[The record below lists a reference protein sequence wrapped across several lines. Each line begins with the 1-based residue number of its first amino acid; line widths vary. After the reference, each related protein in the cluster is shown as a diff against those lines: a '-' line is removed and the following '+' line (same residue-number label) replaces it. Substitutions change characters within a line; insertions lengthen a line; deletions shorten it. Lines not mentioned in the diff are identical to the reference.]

1 MKGGEVKVPIRHISP
16 SQGGG
21 PAGAN
26 QSSRRLRDSD
36 EFKRLFDQLGAKPNM
51 EVPATELNSLGNL
64 GARKQLQFSQHAIE
78 RLLTRGLSLG
88 PEQLSKLEQ
97 AWEKAAAKGSRD
109 ALVLM
114 DGLAAILSVKNK
126 TVVTLMDASQLKE
139 NVFTNID
146 SAVVM

>member
-1 MKGGEVKVPIRHISP
+1 MKGGEIKVPTHPVIPP
-16 SQGGG
+16 SGV
-21 PAGAN
+21 GAASSN
-26 QSSRRLRDSD
+26 QPSRRLRDSD
-36 EFKRLFDQLGAKPNM
+36 EFKRLFDQLGAKSGM
-51 EVPATELNSLGNL
+51 ETAGAELKASGNL

-97 AWEKAAAKGSRD
+97 AWEKASAKGSRD